1 LRVVCK
7 TFVYE
12 NPFGAFT
19 DLHIVCFVLAAGPGA
34 VNTVPNHLVD
44 LTSIQD
50 TRVHYRRRFQTDW
63 SHSFVS
69 I

>member
-19 DLHIVCFVLAAGPGA
+19 DLHIVRFVLAAGPAA
-34 VNTVPNHLVD
+34 VNTVPNRLAD
-44 LTSIQD
+44 LASIQD
-50 TRVHYRRRFQTDW
+50 TGVHYRRRFQTDW
-63 SHSFVS
+63 SDSFVS